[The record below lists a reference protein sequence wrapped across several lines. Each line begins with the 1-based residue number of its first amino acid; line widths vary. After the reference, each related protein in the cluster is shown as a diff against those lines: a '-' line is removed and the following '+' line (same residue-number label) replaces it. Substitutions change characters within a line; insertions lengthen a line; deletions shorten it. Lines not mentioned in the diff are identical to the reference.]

1 MNDLAT
7 KVLAKTLACP
17 GSSADQERRIALGST
32 EGESIMDLTT
42 DRPDVTSTLGDTS
55 LPTYLRPY
63 AEELDRWHV
72 EVLLARTRRA
82 AGRSAPRYD
91 DQPNASIA

>member
-1 MNDLAT
+1 MELTKAQPGVMTAGGDAT
-7 KVLAKTLACP
+7 
-17 GSSADQERRIALGST
+17 
-32 EGESIMDLTT
+32 
-42 DRPDVTSTLGDTS
+42 

-72 EVLLARTRRA
+72 EVLLARTRHA
-82 AGRSAPRYD
+82 AGRSAPVY

>member
-1 MNDLAT
+1 
-7 KVLAKTLACP
+7 
-17 GSSADQERRIALGST
+17 
-32 EGESIMDLTT
+32 MDLTT
-42 DRPDVTSTLGDTS
+42 DRPDVMSGVRTDTS

>member
-1 MNDLAT
+1 
-7 KVLAKTLACP
+7 
-17 GSSADQERRIALGST
+17 
-32 EGESIMDLTT
+32 MDLTT
-42 DRPDVTSTLGDTS
+42 DRRDVMSSVGTEGELRRAQPNTS
-55 LPTYLRPY
+55 LPAYLRPY

>member
-1 MNDLAT
+1 
-7 KVLAKTLACP
+7 
-17 GSSADQERRIALGST
+17 
-32 EGESIMDLTT
+32 MDLTK
-42 DRPDVTSTLGDTS
+42 DRPDVTGTRDTS
-55 LPTYLRPY
+55 LPSHLRPY